1 MKLFIVSGR
10 SRSGKTIAL
19 RVLEDLGFYCVDNLP
34 VSFLPDL
41 VGQSK
46 TFHDKLAVSIDIRN
60 VPTNPE
66 ALIDFYNGMKSSPTN
81 EVVSIFLDAD
91 DQTLIHRYEETR
103 RLHPLAKSMKLT
115 LEEAIKTEHQMLD
128 SMAGMADI
136 RIDTSTLSIH
146 QLSETINTIVLGKKE
161 KDLVIIFESF
171 GFKYGTPK
179 DADFVFDARFLPNP
193 HWVPELRPLT
203 GLDIPVKDFFRQYQE
218 MSLYIQQIDAMLF
231 QWLPYLE
238 RNNRSYLTV
247 AIGCTGGQHRSVYIA
262 QELADRFKDRN
273 KAVHV
278 KHININS
285 SKVKK

>member
-10 SRSGKTIAL
+10 SGSGKTIAL

>member
-10 SRSGKTIAL
+10 SGSGKTIAL

-60 VPTNPE
+60 VPANPE

-136 RIDTSTLSIH
+136 RIDTSSLSIH

>member
-10 SRSGKTIAL
+10 SGSGKTIAL

-278 KHININS
+278 KHINRRS
-285 SKVKK
+285 AVKNA

>member
-10 SRSGKTIAL
+10 SGSGKTIAL

-278 KHININS
+278 KHININCS
-285 SKVKK
+285 MVKK

>member
-10 SRSGKTIAL
+10 SGSGKTIAL

-128 SMAGMADI
+128 SMVGMADI

>member
-10 SRSGKTIAL
+10 SGSGKTIAL

-115 LEEAIKTEHQMLD
+115 LEEAIKTEHHMLD